1 MAETA
6 KSEQPGPAAPELRAA
21 DADIA
26 LLLEGTF
33 PYVSGGVSSWVNQ
46 IIRAFPQYRF
56 ALVFIGSQESD
67 YGEMKYALPG
77 NVVHLERHYIHSPGK
92 KPPVR
97 SQRGDPATYAM
108 NERLH
113 DYFRAPSAPGE
124 GVIGEALSAM
134 SADGKL
140 SEESFLYSR
149 ASWEFTTDRYRRF
162 SRDPS
167 FIDYFWTIRTMHQ
180 PLWMLSRI
188 AETLIPVRA
197 YHSVS
202 TGYAGFLAA
211 MLKWKTG
218 RPVILS
224 EHGIYTKERK
234 IDLFQSQWIKDN
246 RDAFSRDPAEIGYL
260 RALWIRFFE
269 SLGRMCYTACDDIVA
284 LYETNRLRQVADGAD
299 ATRTCNIP
307 NGIDLPRLAKLR
319 ALRPAVPPPVLC
331 LLGRVVPI
339 KDLKTFIRAMHTV
352 VNRMPEAQGWIAG
365 PEDESPEYVA
375 ECKELVDSLGLSGSV
390 KFLGFQRIDALLPQV
405 GLLVLSSISE
415 ALPLVILEGYAAG
428 VPVVTTDVGSCRQ
441 LVHGLPGEDAAFG
454 ASGRVV
460 GIADPTAL
468 AAAALELIGDHAAWH
483 AAQAAGYKR
492 VERFYTQDLMFAQYR
507 TLYEKAMAAPDAA
520 PTPMPAAARATGG
533 AR

>member
-1 MAETA
+1 MAE
-6 KSEQPGPAAPELRAA
+6 PRAE

-46 IIRAFPQYRF
+46 VIRAFPEYRF

-67 YGEMKYALPG
+67 YGEMKYKLPD
-77 NVVHLERHYIHSPGK
+77 NVVHLERHYIHSAAE
-92 KPPVR
+92 KPRVR
-97 SQRGDPATYAM
+97 AQAGDPATFEM
-108 NERLH
+108 VERLH
-113 DYFRAPSAPGE
+113 AYFRSPSPEGE
-124 GVIGEALSAM
+124 PVIGESLAALS
-134 SADGKL
+134 SSGSL
-140 SEESFLYSR
+140 SDESFLYSR
-149 ASWEFTTDRYRRF
+149 ASWDYTTDQYRRF

-167 FIDYFWTIRTMHQ
+167 FIDYFWTIRIMHQ
-180 PLWMLSRI
+180 PLWQLSRV
-188 AETLIPVRA
+188 AEQLIPVKA
-197 YHSVS
+197 YHTIS

-211 MLKWKTG
+211 ILKWKTG

-246 RDAFSRDPAEIGYL
+246 RDAFSKDPAEIGYL

-269 SLGRMCYTACDDIVA
+269 SLGRMCYSASDDIVA

-299 ATRTCNIP
+299 AARTRNIP
-307 NGIDLPRLAKLR
+307 NGIDLPRLSKLR
-319 ALRPAVPPPVLC
+319 ALRPADPPPILC

-339 KDLKTFIRAMHTV
+339 KDLKTFIRAMRTV

-365 PEDESPEYVA
+365 PEDEDPGYVA
-375 ECKELVDSLGLSGSV
+375 ECRELVQSLGLADSV

-415 ALPLVILEGYAAG
+415 ALPLVVLEGYAAG

-454 ASGRVV
+454 AAGRVV

-468 AAAALELIGDHAAWH
+468 ATAALELLTDRAAWDS
-483 AAQAAGYKR
+483 AQAAGIRR
-492 VERFYTQDLMFAQYR
+492 VERYYTQDRMFADYR
-507 TLYEKAMAAPDAA
+507 ALYRKAMDA
-520 PTPMPAAARATGG
+520 PTLAPRAPQGK
-533 AR
+533 R